1 MRQKELF
8 VKKVNRFLSLLISLG
23 LAISAKAEPVKI
35 DLGKRIIDC
44 YQITMYLWLPEFF
57 KMKGYVID
65 ERGEVYQYFTENYWE
80 FVTAENIKDGRS
92 ISTPVLKNKFKKVE
106 RAGYIDF
113 AVLVKYKKLMEQG
126 IKGKYSFEGQV
137 IYDAPPAGCV
147 VYERVGDESDRYE
160 EIVLKMT
167 GGMPINNDSTTVK
180 VLISWLKSMDIYH
193 SIGNDS

>member
-1 MRQKELF
+1 M
-8 VKKVNRFLSLLISLG
+8 KKVNRFLSLLISLG
-23 LAISAKAEPVKI
+23 LAISAKAEPVQI

-167 GGMPINNDSTTVK
+167 GGMPINNDSTAVK

-193 SIGNDS
+193 SIENDS